1 MDVVIPATCS
11 SCIKVAARN
20 SGGTFATQPERMRER
35 IREIFVLARSAV
47 EEELRTPENEPH
59 HHPGANGHANGDGA
73 NGNGQHSNGRPATQS
88 QVRAI
93 YASSRLLGCSMRKP
107 KPLCFQGVSALIDK
121 KRHRLS

>member
-1 MDVVIPATCS
+1 
-11 SCIKVAARN
+11 
-20 SGGTFATQPERMRER
+20 MRER

-47 EEELRTPENEPH
+47 EEEPRTPENEPH